1 MNLFHQLDMFC
12 ISETAFHEASRAEEG
27 TPLGRKLADLSLL
40 YKNYHD
46 YLHSRFSYE
55 GSLFDLLAGEIPK
68 SEILRRSRIW
78 IDGFNGMTP
87 QKIRIVSA
95 LIRTAEEV
103 TFTIPLPD
111 AKEGLS
117 NEIFARPANLYAL
130 LSEKSPA
137 LIPSHSP
144 KGNGSAVPVS
154 VVSQQT
160 ISKMFL
166 LPVRFRKRLPRF
178 PKRASISFPHRTARR
193 RRTSFPAGFYHLSA
207 IKISA
212 GGISSSF
219 FVPPTLIRIRWKEA
233 FHATGFRSLR
243 MKNSP

>member
-1 MNLFHQLDMFC
+1 MKYLPALPIYMLSF
-12 ISETAFHEASRAEEG
+12 
-27 TPLGRKLADLSLL
+27 RKKSL
-40 YKNYHD
+40 
-46 YLHSRFSYE
+46 
-55 GSLFDLLAGEIPK
+55 
-68 SEILRRSRIW
+68 
-78 IDGFNGMTP
+78 T
-87 QKIRIVSA
+87 
-95 LIRTAEEV
+95 
-103 TFTIPLPD
+103 
-111 AKEGLS
+111 
-117 NEIFARPANLYAL
+117 
-130 LSEKSPA
+130 

-178 PKRASISFPHRTARR
+178 LKRASISFPHRTVMR

-219 FVPPTLIRIRWKEA
+219 FVPPTLIRTRWKEA
-233 FHATGFRSLR
+233 FHATGFRSLQT
-243 MKNSP
+243 KNSP

>member
-1 MNLFHQLDMFC
+1 M
-12 ISETAFHEASRAEEG
+12 
-27 TPLGRKLADLSLL
+27 
-40 YKNYHD
+40 
-46 YLHSRFSYE
+46 
-55 GSLFDLLAGEIPK
+55 
-68 SEILRRSRIW
+68 
-78 IDGFNGMTP
+78 
-87 QKIRIVSA
+87 
-95 LIRTAEEV
+95 